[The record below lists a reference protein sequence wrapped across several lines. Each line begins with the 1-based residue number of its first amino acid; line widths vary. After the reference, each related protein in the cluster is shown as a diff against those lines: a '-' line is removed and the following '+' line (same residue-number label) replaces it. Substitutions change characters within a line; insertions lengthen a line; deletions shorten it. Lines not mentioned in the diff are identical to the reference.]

1 MFDPWDRK
9 LPWRRKWQPTP
20 VFLPGQS
27 PWTEKLGRLQSIGS
41 QGVGHDLVTKQQK
54 SRLHLSHTA
63 GSETHTE
70 TSSFST
76 VSEHLAKTTV
86 NTPHVAVWH
95 TSYFTLHRHTLG
107 CPVRQ
112 STYDVTMCDA
122 MMGSVLCKHFLG
134 DIIKYP

>member
-1 MFDPWDRK
+1 MDREA
-9 LPWRRKWQPTP
+9 
-20 VFLPGQS
+20 GQA
-27 PWTEKLGRLQSIGS
+27 TVHRS

-112 STYDVTMCDA
+112 STYDVTMCDT